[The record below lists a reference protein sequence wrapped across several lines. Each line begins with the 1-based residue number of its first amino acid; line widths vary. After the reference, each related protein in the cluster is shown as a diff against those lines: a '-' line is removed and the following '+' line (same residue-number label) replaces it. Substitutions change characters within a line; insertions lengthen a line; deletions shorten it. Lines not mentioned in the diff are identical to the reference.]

1 VNEYERKSLE
11 LATRN
16 GLTWAWARFYT
27 SAYGGKELWK
37 VQSKTDST
45 VKYTVESK
53 AGHATACSCPAG
65 TWGKPCC
72 HAGAVVMKLAWR
84 EQQIA
89 AERGESATDEPQTA
103 A

>member
-1 VNEYERKSLE
+1 MNEYERRSLE
-11 LATRN
+11 LAVKN
-16 GLTWAWARFYT
+16 AMSWAHARFYT
-27 SAYGGKELWK
+27 RTHDGREVWT
-37 VQSKTDST
+37 VQSKSDST
-45 VKYTVESK
+45 KRYQVESK
-53 AGHATACSCPAG
+53 AGHAQACGCVAG

-89 AERGESATDEPQTA
+89 AEHGESASDEPQTA